1 MEREREI
8 LLVKIMWV
16 PTFLS
21 HYRHIQVVDQSQ
33 LQSLRPL
40 VEVRVIKGLNVK
52 QHREPVVFTG
62 LGTLEETEEMPN
74 EIMFC
79 HLTFGTFMNQ

>member
-1 MEREREI
+1 MESEKEI
-8 LLVKIMWV
+8 LLIKIMVV

-21 HYRHIQVVDQSQ
+21 HYRHIQVMHKSQ

-62 LGTLEETEEMPN
+62 LGTLEETEKMPT